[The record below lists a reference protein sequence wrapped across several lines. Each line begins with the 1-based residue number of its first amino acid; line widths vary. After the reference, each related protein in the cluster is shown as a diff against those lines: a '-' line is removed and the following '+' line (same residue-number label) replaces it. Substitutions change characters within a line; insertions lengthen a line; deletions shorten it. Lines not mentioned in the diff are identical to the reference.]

1 MQETIQ
7 NAIQEH
13 TQNGQFSRLSVAEL
27 SSQLSLPKSRVT
39 QVLQQL
45 LKAGTIIR
53 AGQKPVL
60 FLDRAV
66 LEEKQGSPIEG
77 DAIRN
82 LDQWLAAQT
91 DQAQDFDKLIG
102 HDGSLSSLVEQCKA
116 TVAYPPN
123 GLPLILTGETG
134 TGKSMIAG
142 LAYEYARNHDLVKSE
157 SRFVAVNC
165 SEYANNPELLTANLF
180 GYVKG
185 AFTGA
190 DQDTPGLLELADGGV
205 LFLDEVHNLKGECQ
219 EKLFHFMDQ
228 SVYHRMGD
236 NKTWYTSSVRLI
248 FATTE
253 DPEKVLL
260 KTLQRRIPMKLAVP
274 NLAARGNYEK
284 LQIILSMFAR
294 EEERLKVRIRLS
306 SSVIQLLLSYP
317 FPENIGGLKST
328 IQSSCVNALFQTD
341 EEKVMRIGLKDIPD
355 SVIQYSALETLM
367 KPRELSWHS
376 IDELRHELENVR
388 TPFSFFE
395 SVLKTLETTKDFE
408 ADFRGVQKTV
418 LHHFNRSP
426 HKAALTPFETAFLAI
441 VREKCSQYH
450 LGFPEKDRQL
460 YETAFVELLSV
471 PRGIG
476 LLLQSRAVQM
486 EDVMNR
492 LRTEAFKYFS
502 LVSDIRQ
509 ETQERLETDLNPLQC
524 LIMTALAAM
533 AGRSHPAPR
542 RMGVILA
549 HGESSASS
557 MAMCVNQWLETHV
570 FDAIDMPLF
579 VSQEE
584 ISRQLNEWLRKM
596 EGIEELFL
604 LVDLGSLEQ
613 IYRNLNIRNVNIGII
628 NSLSLKLALT
638 VGQDIR
644 NQTPMEKVFERAK
657 ALSSIE
663 YHIERNREKPRMIIC
678 SCASGLGVAEKLRG
692 VIMDSLPEDSAI
704 RVMTYDYN
712 TLQQEGMASPVFE
725 ENQVISIVGTLK
737 PEEITVPFVALEDL
751 ILQENTSR
759 FDDSLRPYM
768 EAEEMRVFKKN
779 IVKNFS
785 LSNIMN
791 SLTILNPAKLLEHV
805 ADAID
810 RLQNRLDV
818 SLGNNTCFGLYVHV
832 SCLIERLVMNRGIE
846 VYGNAEVF
854 QREQKDFIQAV
865 DDSFADVQKF
875 YGIRIPV
882 EETGYMFDYIKND
895 PNYEKRV

>member
-1 MQETIQ
+1 M
-7 NAIQEH
+7 
-13 TQNGQFSRLSVAEL
+13 
-27 SSQLSLPKSRVT
+27 
-39 QVLQQL
+39 
-45 LKAGTIIR
+45 
-53 AGQKPVL
+53 
-60 FLDRAV
+60 
-66 LEEKQGSPIEG
+66 
-77 DAIRN
+77 
-82 LDQWLAAQT
+82 
-91 DQAQDFDKLIG
+91 
-102 HDGSLSSLVEQCKA
+102 
-116 TVAYPPN
+116 
-123 GLPLILTGETG
+123 
-134 TGKSMIAG
+134 
-142 LAYEYARNHDLVKSE
+142 
-157 SRFVAVNC
+157 
-165 SEYANNPELLTANLF
+165 
-180 GYVKG
+180 
-185 AFTGA
+185 
-190 DQDTPGLLELADGGV
+190 
-205 LFLDEVHNLKGECQ
+205 
-219 EKLFHFMDQ
+219 
-228 SVYHRMGD
+228 
-236 NKTWYTSSVRLI
+236 
-248 FATTE
+248 
-253 DPEKVLL
+253 
-260 KTLQRRIPMKLAVP
+260 
-274 NLAARGNYEK
+274 
-284 LQIILSMFAR
+284 
-294 EEERLKVRIRLS
+294 
-306 SSVIQLLLSYP
+306 
-317 FPENIGGLKST
+317 
-328 IQSSCVNALFQTD
+328 
-341 EEKVMRIGLKDIPD
+341 
-355 SVIQYSALETLM
+355 
-367 KPRELSWHS
+367 
-376 IDELRHELENVR
+376 
-388 TPFSFFE
+388 
-395 SVLKTLETTKDFE
+395 
-408 ADFRGVQKTV
+408 
-418 LHHFNRSP
+418 
-426 HKAALTPFETAFLAI
+426 
-441 VREKCSQYH
+441 
-450 LGFPEKDRQL
+450 
-460 YETAFVELLSV
+460 
-471 PRGIG
+471 
-476 LLLQSRAVQM
+476 
-486 EDVMNR
+486 
-492 LRTEAFKYFS
+492 
-502 LVSDIRQ
+502 
-509 ETQERLETDLNPLQC
+509 
-524 LIMTALAAM
+524 
-533 AGRSHPAPR
+533 
-542 RMGVILA
+542 ILA

-584 ISRQLNEWLRKM
+584 ISRQLNDWLQKM

-604 LVDLGSLEQ
+604 LVDLGSLEH

-692 VIMDSLPEDSAI
+692 VIVDSLPEDSAI
-704 RVMTYDYN
+704 RVMIYDYN

-751 ILQENTSR
+751 ILQENTNR

-810 RLQNRLDV
+810 RLQNRLGV

-846 VYGNAEVF
+846 VYGNAEAF

>member
-1 MQETIQ
+1 MQEMIEK
-7 NAIQEH
+7 AIQEH

-39 QVLQQL
+39 QALQQL
-45 LKAGTIIR
+45 LKAGTIVR

-60 FLDRAV
+60 FLDRSV
-66 LEEKQGSPIEG
+66 LEETYGTAIEG
-77 DAIRN
+77 DTIRN

-91 DQAQDFDKLIG
+91 DQGQDFDRLIG

-142 LAYEYARNHDLVKSE
+142 LAYEYARNHDLVKPE

-228 SVYHRMGD
+228 SIYHRMGD

-260 KTLQRRIPMKLAVP
+260 KTLQRRIPMKLTVP

-294 EEERLKVRIRLS
+294 EEERLKVHIQLS

-317 FPENIGGLKST
+317 FPENIGGLKSA

-367 KPRELSWHS
+367 KPRELTWHG
-376 IDELRHELENVR
+376 IEELRHDLVNVR
-388 TPFSFFE
+388 TPFSFFG
-395 SVLKTLETTKDFE
+395 SVLETLETTQDFE
-408 ADFRGVQKTV
+408 SDFRAIQKAV
-418 LHHFNRSP
+418 LHHFKQSLR
-426 HKAALTPFETAFLAI
+426 KADLTPFETAFLTI
-441 VREKCSQYH
+441 VRDRCRQYH
-450 LGFPEKDRQL
+450 LDLPEKDRQL
-460 YETAFVELLSV
+460 YKTAFVELLSL
-471 PRGIG
+471 PQGID
-476 LLLQSRAVQM
+476 LLLQSRAKQV
-486 EDVMNR
+486 EEVMNR

-502 LVSDIRQ
+502 LVTEIRQ
-509 ETQERLETDLNPLQC
+509 EVRERLETDLNPLQC
-524 LIMTALAAM
+524 LIMTALAAR
-533 AGRSHPAPR
+533 AGQSQPAPR

-584 ISRQLNEWLRKM
+584 ISCQLNDWLRKM

-628 NSLSLKLALT
+628 NSLSLKLALS

-692 VIMDSLPEDSAI
+692 VIVDSLPEDSDI

-712 TLQQEGMASPVFE
+712 TLQQEGMTSPVFE

-751 ILQENTSR
+751 ILQENTNR

-810 RLQNRLDV
+810 RLQNRLGV

-846 VYGNAEVF
+846 VYGNADAF
-854 QREQKDFIQAV
+854 RLEQQDFIQAV

-882 EETGYMFDYIKND
+882 EETGYMYDYIKND
-895 PNYEKRV
+895 PNYKKRV